1 MDLKKALIP
10 VIGLILAAVL
20 VALTAGLAYGVMAL
34 LVGLVIV
41 GGLAAGYG
49 VSKADEGPFADD
61 GGATPL
67 GDTREHSDVSSA
79 VTSPP
84 T

>member
-10 VIGLILAAVL
+10 VAVLILAAAL
-20 VALTAGLAYGVMAL
+20 VALVAGVAYGVMAL

-49 VSKADEGPFADD
+49 VSKADEAPFAHD
-61 GGATPL
+61 GGETPL
-67 GDTREHSDVSSA
+67 GDTPEHSDVSSA
-79 VTSPP
+79 VTHPP

>member
-10 VIGLILAAVL
+10 VAVLILAAAL
-20 VALTAGLAYGVMAL
+20 VALVAGVAYGVMAL

-49 VSKADEGPFADD
+49 VSKADAAPFADD
-61 GGATPL
+61 GGASSL
-67 GDTREHSDVSSA
+67 GDTTEHSDVSSA
-79 VTSPP
+79 VSQPP